1 MATTRLSSI
10 TSRILFLLAIASF
23 CLVLYHVL
31 GPAQQTFH
39 SDCTE
44 AMYWSWTAYESGHVF
59 NPDFNYCYFL
69 PFSSMIWTVPLVA
82 VFGMGML
89 SYTLSMIV
97 FVVLYTLAILYLA
110 KQMKWTG
117 DWCSTAVTASL
128 LVLSASSRLREKMW
142 EHAIYYSLGALFIL
156 FVLGLV
162 FQTEKSFSV
171 WRIHPGV
178 ALISST
184 LLLLFSAGCATD
196 GFQMLAISSL
206 PVILAIASEKMID
219 RETKLFSKKNT
230 HAFALLSLLFG
241 GIVLGMFI
249 RAWLVGDM
257 KAPYADE
264 YSHLQHP
271 SGWVGNL
278 LKFPYQ
284 WFVLLGVTVGKNE
297 SLTSSSA
304 IMNMI
309 KATAAIILIIAPF
322 IGLFRFNTHDRPTR
336 LLLLVSLWSTILLL
350 FGFVCGDLARSR
362 DGWRLTSMAALCAFT
377 TVAVI
382 RSIVGDRKNQIILF
396 RLSVVGLTILSL
408 YGVISIREV
417 LRQKRSIKDGDY
429 HSKVVAKLKSEGVH
443 YGYATWWHGQ
453 AISILSDWKIRTSS
467 VRVTD
472 KEIYPY
478 RYQSANQWYQD
489 QKGVDEYFVLLAPG
503 EYERVKD
510 SNYWKDLIQRG
521 LIRQFDC
528 LDMKVF
534 VFSCN
539 LWKDG
544 HANPMET
551 DDPKSPE
558 E

>member
-1 MATTRLSSI
+1 
-10 TSRILFLLAIASF
+10 
-23 CLVLYHVL
+23 
-31 GPAQQTFH
+31 
-39 SDCTE
+39 
-44 AMYWSWTAYESGHVF
+44 
-59 NPDFNYCYFL
+59 
-69 PFSSMIWTVPLVA
+69 
-82 VFGMGML
+82 
-89 SYTLSMIV
+89 
-97 FVVLYTLAILYLA
+97 
-110 KQMKWTG
+110 
-117 DWCSTAVTASL
+117 
-128 LVLSASSRLREKMW
+128 
-142 EHAIYYSLGALFIL
+142 
-156 FVLGLV
+156 
-162 FQTEKSFSV
+162 
-171 WRIHPGV
+171 
-178 ALISST
+178 
-184 LLLLFSAGCATD
+184 
-196 GFQMLAISSL
+196 
-206 PVILAIASEKMID
+206 
-219 RETKLFSKKNT
+219 
-230 HAFALLSLLFG
+230 
-241 GIVLGMFI
+241 
-249 RAWLVGDM
+249 
-257 KAPYADE
+257 
-264 YSHLQHP
+264 
-271 SGWVGNL
+271 
-278 LKFPYQ
+278 
-284 WFVLLGVTVGKNE
+284 
-297 SLTSSSA
+297 
-304 IMNMI
+304 
-309 KATAAIILIIAPF
+309 
-322 IGLFRFNTHDRPTR
+322 
-336 LLLLVSLWSTILLL
+336 
-350 FGFVCGDLARSR
+350 
-362 DGWRLTSMAALCAFT
+362 MAALCAFT

-429 HSKVVAKLKSEGVH
+429 HSKVVAKLKSEGVQ

-544 HANPMET
+544 HADPTVT
-551 DDPKSPE
+551 DDPKSLE